1 MEKIV
6 GRFMK
11 DSGDMASFIHGI
23 RIEIIALGLDLIKE
37 TLEDCDQMLRAIAKG
52 NSPERW

>member
-37 TLEDCDQMLRAIAKG
+37 TLEDCDQMLHAIAKG
-52 NSPERW
+52 NSPGRR